1 MSEDTVGTIE
11 TAGAVASSG
20 VATANTVNFILTLV
34 LKTSMN
40 QMLSAIKNLQVI
52 VHLGLLGIAL
62 PGIASIF
69 FKSIQ
74 TMIAFDPIPNAD
86 AYIEEVF

>member
-1 MSEDTVGTIE
+1 M
-11 TAGAVASSG
+11 
-20 VATANTVNFILTLV
+20 
-34 LKTSMN
+34 
-40 QMLSAIKNLQVI
+40 
-52 VHLGLLGIAL
+52 HLGLLGIAL